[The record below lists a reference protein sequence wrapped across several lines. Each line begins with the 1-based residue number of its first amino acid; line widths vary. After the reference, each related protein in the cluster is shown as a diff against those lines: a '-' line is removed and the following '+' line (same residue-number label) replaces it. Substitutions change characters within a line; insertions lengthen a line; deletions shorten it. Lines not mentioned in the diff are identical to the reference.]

1 MNKIVNSFLFSLCCF
16 LASCGNSDDPVAES
30 STMHITSC
38 YVVNNNTLSENL
50 SSPIGLYITTVD
62 NKPYG
67 DSYRNYASLVHGNWM
82 MNAPVYVENKGLVYS
97 YYPYSES
104 DTSPI
109 VSLDM
114 TKQVDLLYVKK
125 PIEIGSGSAS
135 LSIQLSHAL
144 SQIVVSVE
152 GEEISSLSLTSSPV
166 SGNFNI
172 CTGAFEELST
182 GEMTSYSNKI
192 LLVPHLCN
200 QADLKIRLKGG
211 KEYTYAISD
220 MDYVQGESYTYK
232 FKLTENR
239 EQLQITSVTVESWV
253 TGSVFEDY
261 LK

>member
-114 TKQVDLLYVKK
+114 TKQVDR
-125 PIEIGSGSAS
+125 S
-135 LSIQLSHAL
+135 
-144 SQIVVSVE
+144 
-152 GEEISSLSLTSSPV
+152 
-166 SGNFNI
+166 
-172 CTGAFEELST
+172 GAFCRPEIFLSYLYDWI
-182 GEMTSYSNKI
+182 YS
-192 LLVPHLCN
+192 
-200 QADLKIRLKGG
+200 G
-211 KEYTYAISD
+211 
-220 MDYVQGESYTYK
+220 
-232 FKLTENR
+232 
-239 EQLQITSVTVESWV
+239 W
-253 TGSVFEDY
+253 FEFSFCC
-261 LK
+261 L

>member
-1 MNKIVNSFLFSLCCF
+1 MNKIVNVFLFSLCYF
-16 LASCGNSDDPVAES
+16 FVSCGNSDEPMAES
-30 STMHITSC
+30 SAMHIASC

-82 MNAPVYVENKGLVYS
+82 MNTPVYEESRGLVYS

-109 VSLDM
+109 VSLDLAN
-114 TKQVDLLYVKK
+114 QVDLLYVKK
-125 PIEIGSGSAS
+125 PIEVSSGSAS

-152 GEEISSLSLTSSPV
+152 GEEISSLSLTSLPV
-166 SGNFNI
+166 KGSFNI
-172 CTGAFEELST
+172 CTGAFEDLSM
-182 GEMTSYSNKI
+182 GEITSYSNEMLI
-192 LLVPHLCN
+192 VPHLCN
-200 QADLKIRLKGG
+200 QADLRISLKGG
-211 KEYTYAISD
+211 REYTYAISN

-232 FKLTENR
+232 FKLNEDR
-239 EQLQITSVTVESWV
+239 EQLQITSVGVEDWV
-253 TGSVFEDY
+253 PGSIHEDY
-261 LK
+261 LR